1 MTRRNLLWQI
11 PLLIFMT
18 LPLWRPY
25 AVDFLKVRLP
35 RAEKN
40 SRISKTSFAMRG
52 VLLVQSSGGQDNL
65 WLRTPRM
72 YSRENQR
79 LVYLAETEAR
89 LGTEKPVLVT
99 SGSAV
104 YDRLEGI
111 LTLLDNV
118 VVKTPQH
125 EILRTPVM
133 RYLARFDKV
142 KSAASVEFD
151 SPGLRIAGTSF
162 MYDLRSG
169 DFRVGSRV
177 SCKLW

>member
-1 MTRRNLLWQI
+1 MKRRNLLWQI
-11 PLLIFMT
+11 PLLVFMA

-35 RAEKN
+35 MAAKN
-40 SRISKTSFAMRG
+40 SRIPKTSFYMRG

-65 WLRTPRM
+65 WLRTPRV

-79 LVYLAETEAR
+79 LIYLAETEAR
-89 LGTEKPVLVT
+89 LGAGKPVLIT

-104 YDRLEGI
+104 YDRFEGI

-118 VVKTPQH
+118 VVKTPRH
-125 EILRTPVM
+125 ETLRTSVM
-133 RYLARFDKV
+133 RYLTKFDKV
-142 KSAASVEFD
+142 KSAAPVEFD
-151 SPGLRIAGTSF
+151 GQGVRIAGTSF

-177 SCKLW
+177 SCELW

>member
-1 MTRRNLLWQI
+1 MKRRNLLWQI
-11 PLLIFMT
+11 PLLIFIA

-25 AVDFLKVRLP
+25 AADFLKVRLP
-35 RAEKN
+35 KAAKN
-40 SRISKTSFAMRG
+40 SRLSKTSFDMRG

-65 WLRTPRM
+65 WLRTSRL

-79 LVYLAETEAR
+79 LIYLAKTEAR
-89 LGTEKPVLVT
+89 LGTGKPVLVT

-111 LTLLDNV
+111 LTLMDNV
-118 VVKTPQH
+118 VVKTPRH
-125 EILRTPVM
+125 ETLRTPVM
-133 RYLARFDKV
+133 RYLARFEKV
-142 KSAASVEFD
+142 KSAAPVEFD
-151 SPGLRIAGTSF
+151 SQGLRIAGTSF

-177 SCKLW
+177 RCRLW